1 MLGLGIL
8 TIGSLFLNTNLG
20 FKSIDLARMMGN
32 FCSRMERSKSQLPR
46 FATPSVF
53 SVPYEGVRIQNP
65 LRQVGC
71 W

>member
-8 TIGSLFLNTNLG
+8 TIGLLFLNTNLG

-32 FCSRMERSKSQLPR
+32 SRMERSKSQLPR

-53 SVPYEGVRIQNP
+53 LVPYEGVRVQNP